1 MRIRNSIISALLFL
15 ITALSV
21 VLCGCANEKIAIGK
35 YYVENN
41 TESYIEILE
50 DNQIVFV
57 NVDFSGI
64 QLDAAGSS
72 MTVAEIAEKLSQP
85 QEYEYY
91 KGSSIEGYDYTLQ
104 VLFDGNKQDGGI
116 CLTLR
121 WSKSKTLWCL
131 NNVYVLAN

>member
-1 MRIRNSIISALLFL
+1 MRIKNSIISALVFL

-21 VLCGCANEKIAIGK
+21 VLCGCTNDKIAIGK

-41 TESYIEILE
+41 TESYIEILT
-50 DNQIVFV
+50 DNKIIFA
-57 NVDFSGI
+57 NVDFSE
-64 QLDAAGSS
+64 LKLEAAGSS
-72 MTVAEIAEKLSQP
+72 MTVAEVAEKLSQP

-91 KGSSIEGYDYTLQ
+91 KDSSIEGYDYTLQ

-116 CLTLR
+116 SLTLH

-131 NNVYVLAN
+131 DNVYVLAN

>member
-1 MRIRNSIISALLFL
+1 MRIRSLIISALLFL
-15 ITALSV
+15 VTALSV
-21 VLCGCANEKIAIGK
+21 VLCGCANDKIAIGK

-57 NVDFSGI
+57 NVDF
-64 QLDAAGSS
+64 AGSS
-72 MTVAEIAEKLSQP
+72 MTVAEIAEKLSKP

-104 VLFDGNKQDGGI
+104 VLFNGNKQDGGI

-121 WSKSKTLWCL
+121 WSKSKTLRCL
-131 NNVYVLAN
+131 NNVYALAN

>member
-1 MRIRNSIISALLFL
+1 MRIRSLIISALLFL
-15 ITALSV
+15 VTALSV
-21 VLCGCANEKIAIGK
+21 VLCGCANDKIAIGK

-57 NVDFSGI
+57 NVDFSG
-64 QLDAAGSS
+64 SS
-72 MTVAEIAEKLSQP
+72 MTVAEIAEKLSKP

-104 VLFDGNKQDGGI
+104 VLFNGNKQDGGI

-121 WSKSKTLWCL
+121 WSKSKTLRCL
-131 NNVYVLAN
+131 NNVYALAN